1 MTDEEKTK
9 RENYERMLL
18 AIAVLYA
25 ADLGVDIVKQDTY
38 SKLSP
43 AQKTFA
49 KKIYESTPSAVKHVE
64 AGTRVTEQQVVEDI
78 AQISQTKNNSKR
90 VRIVTVGDDKV
101 CPKCAKWQNKIVS
114 LDGSTSPTLDDAIA
128 DGFLHYNCR
137 CSLQELTVQ
146 EIALNPLN
154 PRHDTRAAANP
165 AIYNCSLNGEFLVF
179 N

>member
-25 ADLGVDIVKQDTY
+25 ADLGVDIVKQDSY
-38 SKLSP
+38 SKLTP

-49 KKIYESTPSAVKHVE
+49 KKIYESVPSAVQHVE

-78 AQISQTKNNSKR
+78 AQISQTKNGSKR
-90 VRIVTVGDDKV
+90 VRIVTVGDEKV

-137 CSLQELTVQ
+137 CSLQELVVQ
-146 EIALNPLN
+146 EIALNPMN
-154 PRHDTRAAANP
+154 PRYEERAAANP
-165 AIYNCSLNGEFLVF
+165 AIYNSALNGEFLVF